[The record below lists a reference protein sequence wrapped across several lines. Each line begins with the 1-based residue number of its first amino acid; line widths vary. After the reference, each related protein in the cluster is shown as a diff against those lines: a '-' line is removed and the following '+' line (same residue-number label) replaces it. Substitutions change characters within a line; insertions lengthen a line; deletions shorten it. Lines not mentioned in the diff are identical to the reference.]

1 MSSSLSSS
9 ETKSLRFS
17 KEVNSL
23 ESQLNDAKVINKTH
37 SRTGFYITSALR
49 LFTLGLLFAVL
60 LQESLQDETRQK
72 MTLAT
77 RVRALEEEKNGLMER
92 LEEEEERSKEL
103 TRQIQTHSQQVV

>member
-37 SRTGFYITSALR
+37 SRTGFYITSAR
-49 LFTLGLLFAVL
+49 DTCTAVIHTWASLFG
-60 LQESLQDETRQK
+60 SLTGI
-72 MTLAT
+72 A
-77 RVRALEEEKNGLMER
+77 AG
-92 LEEEEERSKEL
+92 
-103 TRQIQTHSQQVV
+103 